1 MADVVSHWPTWWP
14 FAALVIW
21 ALGGLVL
28 GNLLAAGAVL
38 LLDWLD
44 RRWPGRVLWWDM
56 LADLIGGFILVI
68 SGPLCWLWAYVARRG
83 GRLML
88 WLLPALVLLPL
99 SSCSTATALRCSDS
113 GPRVILK
120 VDVSDRSARLIG
132 EPKPVKVITG
142 RAGIGGRPGSGCTPI
157 GTFTVVG
164 KYRNTSRGL
173 GKSLHLAGRD
183 ENGREQYARE
193 IMCHVAGW
201 ETERGEWKVREGTR
215 GCIGLP
221 PSRMLLLWDRARVGD
236 VVEIAR

>member
-1 MADVVSHWPTWWP
+1 MADVVSHWPSWWP

-21 ALGGLVL
+21 SVL
-28 GNLLAAGAVL
+28 GPVVGRLLHSLVFEPVIDWLDCRFPRLIPWWDGLADLCNGLLAA
-38 LLDWLD
+38 
-44 RRWPGRVLWWDM
+44 
-56 LADLIGGFILVI
+56 IY
-68 SGPLCWLWAYVARRG
+68 GPLCWIYLIGHRR
-83 GRLML
+83 RL
-88 WLLPALVLLPL
+88 WLILASALPLPL

-157 GTFTVVG
+157 GTFTVAG

-201 ETERGEWKVREGTR
+201 ETERGEWKVRSGTR
-215 GCIGLP
+215 GCVGLP

-236 VVEIAR
+236 VVEISR